1 MCYDLYK
8 HDIINIIRKIRRMLM
23 KLVVLADNNTYID
36 QYYLAESALSIYI
49 ENGEKKYIF
58 DTGYSDVYLKNAER
72 LGIELE
78 SLDSVIISHGHND
91 HTGGLAFYPKRQN
104 KSLLIAHP
112 GIMEPNK
119 AEGLSISLPVSEDY
133 LQERFAFKCAC
144 FFP

>member
-1 MCYDLYK
+1 
-8 HDIINIIRKIRRMLM
+8 MLM

-112 GIMEPNK
+112 GIMEPKK